1 MILSRRWHC
10 KSSRSF
16 SDSFGVRSDDEED
29 VVTDASYQTPPM
41 ASTSPATIPPEDG
54 LFLSLNPC
62 FQTVHTTLHPLDGT
76 VSRVDVLPMTIQSV
90 PVVLV
95 LLEVVLQDLSTL
107 LVLLAELD
115 LQVIS
120 LEGSQLM
127 SYDEQL
133 ADLTLAS
140 NSITLDSIRII
151 IAVEWRI
158 AGVVWLRR
166 SLGASQ
172 SRTPIFSRS
181 YKTSSVISFRS
192 IINRSC

>member
-1 MILSRRWHC
+1 
-10 KSSRSF
+10 
-16 SDSFGVRSDDEED
+16 
-29 VVTDASYQTPPM
+29 
-41 ASTSPATIPPEDG
+41 
-54 LFLSLNPC
+54 
-62 FQTVHTTLHPLDGT
+62 
-76 VSRVDVLPMTIQSV
+76 MTIQPI

-95 LLEVVLQDLSTL
+95 LLEVILQDLSTL

-127 SYDEQL
+127 SYDKQL

-140 NSITLDSIRII
+140 NCMTLDNIRII

-172 SRTPIFSRS
+172 SRIPIFSRS
-181 YKTSSVISFRS
+181 YKTSSVISLRS
-192 IINRSC
+192 SINRSWCARIMFAHRTSSL